1 MLIEPH
7 FRLAFLSWL
16 PRSMRDRYVRLARK
30 GTYYDCEPLTVAEL
44 EALLDATGL
53 KYANATLR
61 ALRET
66 MAIEGARSLVLR
78 SVAAIPDAAW
88 KRALRAMPTLIYRF
102 GEGAEASARA
112 VPHK

>member
-1 MLIEPH
+1 
-7 FRLAFLSWL
+7 
-16 PRSMRDRYVRLARK
+16 
-30 GTYYDCEPLTVAEL
+30 
-44 EALLDATGL
+44 
-53 KYANATLR
+53 
-61 ALRET
+61 